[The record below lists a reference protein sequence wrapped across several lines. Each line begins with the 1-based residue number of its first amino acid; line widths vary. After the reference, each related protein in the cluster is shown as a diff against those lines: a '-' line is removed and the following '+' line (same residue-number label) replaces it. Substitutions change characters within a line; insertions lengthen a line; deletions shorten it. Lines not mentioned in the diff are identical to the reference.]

1 MNPRKEA
8 TYRMLSLIAAV
19 IFVLPCVFLVFSTF
33 NIHLDGLWQMDS
45 LIEFICAYKNTV
57 ILAIAGVLIQIVIA
71 LPAGYT
77 IVRVSSFK
85 AQMFFVLT
93 CVFFLLLP
101 QQALMLPQYLVL
113 MNIGW
118 LDSLKGLLMMTAFQP
133 WMILLFWF
141 AAKRIDNIQE
151 ADRPEDAAHL
161 KGTAVL
167 KRQCS
172 GCNGILYGKAAF
184 YKVFPVEVELV
195 GTVHVQHPVHQ
206 PQALRTV
213 QRLCQ
218 NAQPVKV
225 VHQVVLDVLQPGFD
239 LRHAVALDA
248 VGQEFGL
255 GQTVVALGKLL
266 PQHLAV
272 LGSHIIKA
280 ILLVRDADG
289 LLEVCGIGGGIHE
302 RQFKVDRAVE
312 KVEKTAPF
320 LKNGGLILLLRQLI
334 VDILIL
340 DGAGVVAGTDTA
352 GAVLKHPLERDALL
366 CRAGHRGLGRLFAIL
381 ILFQKRNH
389 WNPPS
394 SKSNNSYWF
403 GTDVPS
409 GEQSAPESSTA
420 ESFRRADRS
429 SGTWPERTWAA

>member
-1 MNPRKEA
+1 M
-8 TYRMLSLIAAV
+8 
-19 IFVLPCVFLVFSTF
+19 
-33 NIHLDGLWQMDS
+33 LDGFD
-45 LIEFICAYKNTV
+45 
-57 ILAIAGVLIQIVIA
+57 G
-71 LPAGYT
+71 
-77 IVRVSSFK
+77 
-85 AQMFFVLT
+85 
-93 CVFFLLLP
+93 
-101 QQALMLPQYLVL
+101 LVL
-113 MNIGW
+113 VNG
-118 LDSLKGLLMMTAFQP
+118 LDVHGNDLAGIHVQK
-133 WMILLFWF
+133 ILQQLVTQV
-141 AAKRIDNIQE
+141 RSRDIQE

-161 KGTAVL
+161 KGAAVL

-172 GCNGILYGKAAF
+172 GCNGILYGQTAGH
-184 YKVFPVEVELV
+184 KVFPVEVELV
-195 GTVHVQHPVHQ
+195 GSVHIQHPMHQ
-206 PQALRTV
+206 PQALRAV

-218 NAQPVKV
+218 NAQPVEI
-225 VHQVVLDVLQPGFD
+225 VHQVVLDVLQSRLD
-239 LRHAVALDA
+239 LLHAVALDA
-248 VGQEFGL
+248 IGQKFGL
-255 GQTVVALGKLL
+255 GQTVIALGKLL

-272 LGSHIIKA
+272 LGANIIKT
-280 ILLVRDADG
+280 ILLIRDADG
-289 LLEVCGIGGGIHE
+289 LLKVCGIGGGIHKG
-302 RQFKVDRAVE
+302 QLKVDRAVE

-320 LKNGGLILLLRQLI
+320 LKDGGLVLLLRQLV

-352 GAVLKHPLERDALL
+352 GAVLKHPLERNTLL
-366 CRAGHRGLGRLFAIL
+366 CCAGHRGLGRLFAIL